1 MDYRERLLNE
11 YEEIVVRLYS
21 LRKFLNENKVEKE
34 MLELME
40 KQFEV
45 MFEYKNILHKRL
57 CLELGIEEEINQV
70 YKEKE

>member
-34 MLELME
+34 KLELME

-45 MFEYKNILHKRL
+45 MFEYKNILHQRI
-57 CLELGIEEEINQV
+57 CLELGVKEESI
-70 YKEKE
+70 

>member
-11 YEEIVVRLYS
+11 YEEIVARLYS
-21 LRKFLNENKVEKE
+21 LRKFLNENKIEKKRS
-34 MLELME
+34 ELME

-57 CLELGIEEEINQV
+57 CLELGVEEESI
-70 YKEKE
+70 

>member
-40 KQFEV
+40 KQFDV
-45 MFEYKNILHKRL
+45 MFEYKNLLHKRL
-57 CLELGIEEEINQV
+57 CLELGVEEETYQA